1 MELLIISGL
10 SGAGKSSTYKV
21 LEDIGYYCIDNL
33 PPALL
38 VAASKLNIN
47 QKLAIII
54 DSRSKDKYEDLL
66 NEIAKLK
73 ENNTEYR
80 LVFLY
85 CDKEEILNRYKYTR
99 RTHPLVSD
107 SNPSL
112 EAAID
117 AEFAMCNEVLNSADI
132 VIDTTHLTFAKLR
145 KVIIDNFSDN
155 GYKGLTIK
163 IISFGYKNGLPNEA
177 DLVFDVRCMP
187 NPYYVEELRN
197 HSGLEKCVD
206 NYVFAFEQANIFL
219 EKMTDF
225 VRYSLPYYFDE
236 GKNELVIAIGCTSG
250 HHRSVAFVRR
260 LAVCLNDLEHKII
273 ILHRDVEK
281 DF

>member
-1 MELLIISGL
+1 MSLLIISGL
-10 SGAGKSSTYKV
+10 SGAGKSSMYKV

-38 VAASKLNIN
+38 VAASQLNIN
-47 QKLAIII
+47 HKLAIII

-66 NEIAKLK
+66 KEIDKLK
-73 ENNTEYR
+73 KNKVDYH

-112 EAAID
+112 ESAID
-117 AEFAMCNEVLNSADI
+117 TELKLCKDVLNQADI
-132 VIDTTHLTFAKLR
+132 VIDTTHLTVSKLR
-145 KVIIDNFSDN
+145 KVIIDNFSNN
-155 GYKGLTIK
+155 GYKGLTVK
-163 IISFGYKNGLPNEA
+163 IITFGYKNGLPNEA

-197 HSGLEKCVD
+197 HSGLEQCVD
-206 NYVFAFEQANIFL
+206 NYVFAFEQSNIFL
-219 EKMTDF
+219 DKMTDF
-225 VRYSLPYYFDE
+225 VRYALPYYFEE
-236 GKNELVIAIGCTSG
+236 GKNELVIAVGCTSG
-250 HHRSVAFVRR
+250 HHRSVAFGQR
-260 LAVCLNDLEHKII
+260 LAKNLSDLEHKVIV
-273 ILHRDVEK
+273 LHRDIEK